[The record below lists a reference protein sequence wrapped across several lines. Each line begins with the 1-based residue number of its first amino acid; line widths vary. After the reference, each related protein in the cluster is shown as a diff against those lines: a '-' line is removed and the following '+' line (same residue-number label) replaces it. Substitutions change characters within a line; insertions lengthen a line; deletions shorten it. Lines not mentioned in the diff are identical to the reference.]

1 MVAYERQLNCRLT
14 RIWEQTHREES
25 VSEAIANEAESN
37 KAILE
42 RVSSSERG
50 RLRNAIHSAQK
61 KEEQRKEDTKA
72 GVQASVK
79 VSLVKPEVKAEPVKI
94 EVKPELK
101 TELKLEP
108 IKPEP
113 AKPEPAKPEPAKT
126 EPAKTEPAKTEP
138 AKTEPP
144 TPTLQTTPPL
154 TTPSPQQLVAA
165 VTSLNALLQDKEA
178 LTDKVYHALKEE
190 MWKLQHVINTVSL
203 ERRKIVECAS
213 NISSLCASYH
223 NEDVALLLKNFVV
236 ERLFSKGE
244 ESREIPVAL
253 SFAYLLCELASQDAL
268 CVSLILGQLF
278 SKCPLLI
285 PDVENEK
292 DLPPV
297 LFEKH
302 MRKYA
307 MLVSMFVGLFLYTP
321 KSNANPFDVNLLWKW
336 FDSFMSLYVAK
347 PFVQFSAVVES
358 FLAIGNAILAKK
370 DRPRLQKLLQRLQT
384 DIMPSLESIPSMTS
398 GSIMRL
404 SLQLEDY
411 QKGVFKQPEYCTL
424 DDEWSDCSHKQSTRG
439 ARPILSQSGS
449 RPQSSRTS
457 DCCSH

>member
-79 VSLVKPEVKAEPVKI
+79 VSLVKPEVKAEPAKAEVKT
-94 EVKPELK
+94 EVKPEPVKPEPSK
-101 TELKLEP
+101 TELKAELKTEV
-108 IKPEP
+108 KPES
-113 AKPEPAKPEPAKT
+113 KP
-126 EPAKTEPAKTEP
+126 EPAKTEP

-424 DDEWSDCSHKQSTRG
+424 DGEWSDCSNKQSTRG

>member
-79 VSLVKPEVKAEPVKI
+79 VSH
-94 EVKPELK
+94 VKPELK
-101 TELKLEP
+101 AEPAKAEVKTEVKPEPVKPEPSKTELKAELKTEV
-108 IKPEP
+108 KPES
-113 AKPEPAKPEPAKT
+113 KPESKP
-126 EPAKTEPAKTEP
+126 EP

-144 TPTLQTTPPL
+144 TPTLQTTPSL

-424 DDEWSDCSHKQSTRG
+424 DGEWSDCSNKQSTRG

>member
-101 TELKLEP
+101 TELKPEP

-113 AKPEPAKPEPAKT
+113 AKP
-126 EPAKTEPAKTEP
+126 EP

-336 FDSFMSLYVAK
+336 FDSFISLYVAK

-424 DDEWSDCSHKQSTRG
+424 DGEWSDCSNKQRNG
-439 ARPILSQSGS
+439 A
-449 RPQSSRTS
+449 SSR
-457 DCCSH
+457 

>member
-79 VSLVKPEVKAEPVKI
+79 VSH
-94 EVKPELK
+94 VKPELK
-101 TELKLEP
+101 AEPAKAEVKTEVKPEPVKPEPSKTELKAELKTEV
-108 IKPEP
+108 KPES
-113 AKPEPAKPEPAKT
+113 KPESKP
-126 EPAKTEPAKTEP
+126 EP

-424 DDEWSDCSHKQSTRG
+424 DGEWSDCSNKQSTRG

>member
-1 MVAYERQLNCRLT
+1 M
-14 RIWEQTHREES
+14 
-25 VSEAIANEAESN
+25 
-37 KAILE
+37 
-42 RVSSSERG
+42 
-50 RLRNAIHSAQK
+50 RNAIHSAQK

-101 TELKLEP
+101 TELKPEP

-113 AKPEPAKPEPAKT
+113 AKPEPAKP

-253 SFAYLLCELASQDAL
+253 SFAYLL
-268 CVSLILGQLF
+268 
-278 SKCPLLI
+278 
-285 PDVENEK
+285 
-292 DLPPV
+292 
-297 LFEKH
+297 
-302 MRKYA
+302 
-307 MLVSMFVGLFLYTP
+307 
-321 KSNANPFDVNLLWKW
+321 
-336 FDSFMSLYVAK
+336 
-347 PFVQFSAVVES
+347 
-358 FLAIGNAILAKK
+358 
-370 DRPRLQKLLQRLQT
+370 
-384 DIMPSLESIPSMTS
+384 
-398 GSIMRL
+398 
-404 SLQLEDY
+404 
-411 QKGVFKQPEYCTL
+411 
-424 DDEWSDCSHKQSTRG
+424 
-439 ARPILSQSGS
+439 
-449 RPQSSRTS
+449 
-457 DCCSH
+457 

>member
-79 VSLVKPEVKAEPVKI
+79 VSLVKPEVKAEPAKAEVKT
-94 EVKPELK
+94 EVKPEPVKPEPSK
-101 TELKLEP
+101 TELKAELKTEV
-108 IKPEP
+108 KPES
-113 AKPEPAKPEPAKT
+113 KPESKP
-126 EPAKTEPAKTEP
+126 EP

-424 DDEWSDCSHKQSTRG
+424 DGEWSDCSNKQSTRG

>member
-79 VSLVKPEVKAEPVKI
+79 VSLVKPEVKAGPAKAEVKT
-94 EVKPELK
+94 EVKPEPVKPEPSK
-101 TELKLEP
+101 TELKAELKTEV
-108 IKPEP
+108 KPES
-113 AKPEPAKPEPAKT
+113 KPESKP
-126 EPAKTEPAKTEP
+126 EP

-370 DRPRLQKLLQRLQT
+370 DQPRLQKLLQRLQT

-424 DDEWSDCSHKQSTRG
+424 DGEWSDCSNKQSTRG

>member
-79 VSLVKPEVKAEPVKI
+79 VSH
-94 EVKPELK
+94 VKPELK
-101 TELKLEP
+101 AEPAKAEVKTEVKPEPVKPEPSKTELKAELKTEV
-108 IKPEP
+108 KPES
-113 AKPEPAKPEPAKT
+113 KPESKP
-126 EPAKTEPAKTEP
+126 EP

-347 PFVQFSAVVES
+347 PFVQFSAVVDS

-424 DDEWSDCSHKQSTRG
+424 DGEWSDCSNKQSTRG

>member
-79 VSLVKPEVKAEPVKI
+79 VSLVKPEVKAGPAKAEVKT
-94 EVKPELK
+94 EVKPEPVKPEPSK
-101 TELKLEP
+101 TELKAELKTEV
-108 IKPEP
+108 KPES
-113 AKPEPAKPEPAKT
+113 KPESKP
-126 EPAKTEPAKTEP
+126 EP

-424 DDEWSDCSHKQSTRG
+424 DGEWSDCSNKQSTRG

>member
-25 VSEAIANEAESN
+25 VSEAIANEAEEN

-42 RVSSSERG
+42 RVASSERG

-79 VSLVKPEVKAEPVKI
+79 VSLVKPEVKAEPAKAEVKT
-94 EVKPELK
+94 EVKPEPVKPEPSK
-101 TELKLEP
+101 TELKAELKTEV
-108 IKPEP
+108 KPES
-113 AKPEPAKPEPAKT
+113 KPESKP
-126 EPAKTEPAKTEP
+126 EP

-424 DDEWSDCSHKQSTRG
+424 DGEWSDCSNKQSTRG